1 MLSALSIRDVVL
13 IDRMDLSFGPGLC
26 VLTGETGAG
35 KSILLDSLGLALGAR
50 ADAGLIRPGARQAT
64 VTAQFDLAAEHPAF
78 ALLAEQGIDAD
89 GREILLR
96 RSLSADG
103 RSRAF
108 VNDQAVSVGFLR
120 RLGEG
125 LAEIEGQFAQQGLLE
140 PDNHRRLL
148 DEFGKTAPAR
158 AATETA
164 YDLWRAAESELA
176 KRTRE
181 LAESRKQEQ
190 ALRAMHDELEQLD
203 PVAGEESALASR
215 RKLLLNAGRIGE
227 ALAVGVAELGG
238 TESSASSSGAQ
249 DAMARALR
257 ALEKIADQAEGRLD
271 EALAALERALAET
284 EEALGALRDFAGDLE
299 LDPSELAGLE
309 ERYFA
314 LKDAGRKFGRSGDE
328 LHALKDDLAARLGQL
343 EGGKDDLAQLSQAA
357 SEAKEAYR
365 EAALR
370 LSASRRKAAK
380 ALDKAIG
387 TELPPLK
394 LDKARFE
401 TRLESLAEDHWGPA
415 GLDHVS
421 FLVTTLP
428 GRDPGPLGR
437 IASGGELSRILLALK
452 VCLAEA
458 GGSKSLIFDEVDSG
472 IGGATAQAVGERL
485 EHLTRHRQ
493 VLVVTHSPQVAAR
506 GAQHLRITKQS
517 RKGDVVASVD
527 ALEGRSRQEEIA
539 RMLAGA
545 TITDEARAAA
555 RRLIEAEPA

>member
-227 ALAVGVAELGG
+227 ALAVGVAELAG
-238 TESSASSSGAQ
+238 TESSATSSGAQ

-299 LDPSELAGLE
+299 LDPSEADCTPQSVAKHLYLIATL
-309 ERYFA
+309 
-314 LKDAGRKFGRSGDE
+314 
-328 LHALKDDLAARLGQL
+328 LG
-343 EGGKDDLAQLSQAA
+343 
-357 SEAKEAYR
+357 AY
-365 EAALR
+365 
-370 LSASRRKAAK
+370 
-380 ALDKAIG
+380 
-387 TELPPLK
+387 TQPLQHHVLNCGFFDCTK
-394 LDKARFE
+394 L
-401 TRLESLAEDHWGPA
+401 T
-415 GLDHVS
+415 
-421 FLVTTLP
+421 
-428 GRDPGPLGR
+428 
-437 IASGGELSRILLALK
+437 
-452 VCLAEA
+452 
-458 GGSKSLIFDEVDSG
+458 
-472 IGGATAQAVGERL
+472 
-485 EHLTRHRQ
+485 
-493 VLVVTHSPQVAAR
+493 
-506 GAQHLRITKQS
+506 
-517 RKGDVVASVD
+517 
-527 ALEGRSRQEEIA
+527 
-539 RMLAGA
+539 
-545 TITDEARAAA
+545 
-555 RRLIEAEPA
+555 